1 MLKEIKYS
9 IFLIVIFI
17 FIFFTGKYYFS
28 DTNKKNSFRSLNNIN
43 KKTNLYSQNLP
54 ILIDDTQNIIEYVKN
69 TKNKKK
75 KKYYFW
81 ELINKND

>member
-28 DTNKKNSFRSLNNIN
+28 DTNKKNSFRSLNNIDQ
-43 KKTNLYSQNLP
+43 KINLYSQNLP
-54 ILIDDTQNIIEYVKN
+54 ILKNDTQNIIDYVKN

-75 KKYYFW
+75 KYFFW
-81 ELINKND
+81 ELINKDD